1 MKRYFKLIFLL
12 CTLLF
17 IKTNEAQNELIFN
30 TKSNIIFKDSIPLN
44 DSIVFNEKKI
54 NPNIKFSLRDSLLYI
69 PIVETE
75 PKFLNQ
81 KNYKKI
87 DSEILTSGSFARGFA
102 NGNNQNFTINT
113 DVDLKISGKI
123 NDNLFIDGF
132 ISDNSIPLQ
141 YGESSSSLQELDKI
155 YIKIYNSKTSLTG
168 GDIDIKNIDNHFL
181 KFTRKS
187 IGLDFLVNDST
198 NLIKSSIGISKNNF
212 KRQEIL
218 VQNGNQ
224 GPYKLYGENN
234 EPYIIVI
241 PDTEQV
247 FIDGEKKT
255 RGSEKDYDINYN
267 TGEIRFTNNIILN
280 ENNRVIIEFQYTN
293 LDYLKWLGYAA
304 FYKKNE
310 NIEYYFNFYNES
322 DNKNNPISPYT
333 DNEISQ
339 LNYSGDNNILIN
351 NFEAVSFNPELQQIL
366 YSKKDTI
373 DSNNIL
379 YKEIFVY
386 SNTNKDSLYQ
396 VNFANV
402 GDGNG
407 NYILDSSLINGT
419 VFKWIEPVN
428 GEPQGNY
435 SPSKIL
441 IPAKKKQMF
450 TFGSKYKQRNTQLS
464 LDFGVSNYD
473 KNLYSDLED
482 QDNYGFATKVKID
495 KIFSIKNTS
504 IIPKFEYEY
513 INKNF
518 SFIERNRDVE
528 FNRNWNLDSDIG
540 DQQLINFSLIT
551 LFKKGKFNYSL
562 EKMKLLNSNKIR
574 NSISGLIQK
583 NQWKVNFDGS
593 LLNSK
598 SNIENLFFL
607 THKNSISKEGDVKL
621 NFSNEGELLENG
633 RNTTSFNKL
642 NISSAINNFIIPEI
656 RIGLTNRVDKN
667 KLVNDGVENSIFLK
681 SRLVDSERYRS
692 NFQISVSDFSTYYQ
706 DSTINENSFT
716 SKLDYFINISKL
728 FKINGS
734 YEISNGQE
742 ALREI
747 RYVKVNEGYGNYT
760 WVDYNNNQIEEYN
773 EFEISHF
780 SDTADYIQIS
790 FPTNEYFNVK
800 NTRVSQQ
807 IQLKPYTKKTK
818 GLLYELTFFENL
830 INFEI
835 NRKLTSNNWEEILVP
850 FIQSDI
856 NNVLSLKFNFNNTL
870 IYQPKNKNIFLSYK
884 IDNNIFRN
892 SFRWDKKLSENI
904 KHNIGCKLNVFNLI
918 TQTNIYFDKVKL
930 NNDNLFNQN
939 YLIDKKGFD
948 LEIGIKNKFFK
959 PSIIFNYY
967 TKKNRTTDYNLKG
980 FKISPQLKLNR
991 KNNLSFSSNFTLYRI
1006 DYSGELNNAVSYQ
1019 MLEGLST
1026 GNGLKWS
1033 TIISKKINK
1042 LLFSL
1047 KYSGELN
1054 SINDVHYAQIEFK
1067 KYF

>member
-1 MKRYFKLIFLL
+1 MKKYFKLIFLL

-17 IKTNEAQNELIFN
+17 IETNKAQNELIFN
-30 TKSNIIFKDSIPLN
+30 TKSNIIFKDSISIN
-44 DSIVFNEKKI
+44 DSIVFDEKKI
-54 NPNIKFSLRDSLLYI
+54 NPNIKFSLRDSSLYI

-81 KNYKKI
+81 NNYKKI
-87 DSEILTSGSFARGFA
+87 NSEILTSGSFARGFA

-181 KFTRKS
+181 KFTKKS
-187 IGLDFLVNDST
+187 IGIDFLVNDST

-255 RGSEKDYDINYN
+255 RGSEKDYKINYN
-267 TGEIRFTNNIILN
+267 TGEISFTNNIILN

-293 LDYLKWLGYAA
+293 LDYLKWLGYAG
-304 FYKKNE
+304 FYKKKE

-322 DNKNNPISPYT
+322 DNKNNPINPYT

-351 NFEAVSFNPELQQIL
+351 NFEPVNFNPELQQIL
-366 YSKKDTI
+366 YSKKDTV

-386 SNTNKDSLYQ
+386 SNTNKDSLFQ

-441 IPAKKKQMF
+441 IPAEKKQMF
-450 TFGSKYKQRNTQLS
+450 TFGSKYKKSNTQFS
-464 LDFGVSNYD
+464 LDFGISNFD

-482 QDNYGFATKVKID
+482 QDNFGFASKVAID

-504 IIPKFEYEY
+504 ITPKFEYEY

-528 FNRNWNLDSDIG
+528 FNRNWNLDTDIG
-540 DQQLINFSLIT
+540 DQQLINFSLNTI
-551 LFKKGKFNYSL
+551 FKKGKLDYSL
-562 EKMKLLNSNKIR
+562 EKMKLLNCNKIR
-574 NSISGLIQK
+574 NTISGLIQK

-607 THKNSISKEGDVKL
+607 RHKNSISKEGDVKF

-633 RNTTSFNKL
+633 QNTTSFNKL
-642 NISSAINNFIIPEI
+642 NISSSIDNFIMPEI
-656 RIGLTNRVDKN
+656 KIGLTNRIDKN

-681 SRLVDSERYRS
+681 SRLVDSKRYRS
-692 NFQISVSDFSTYYQ
+692 SFQISVSDFSTYYQ
-706 DSTINENSFT
+706 DSTINENSFS

-747 RYVKVNEGYGNYT
+747 RYVKVNDGYGNYT

-780 SDTADYIQIS
+780 NDTADYMQIS

-807 IQLKPYTKKTK
+807 IQLKPNTKKTN
-818 GLLYELTFFENL
+818 GLLYKLTFFENL

-835 NRKLTSNNWEEILVP
+835 NRKLTSTNWEEILVP

-948 LEIGIKNKFFK
+948 LEIGIKKKFFK

-980 FKISPQLKLNR
+980 LKISPQLKLNG
-991 KNNLSFSSNFTLYRI
+991 KNNLSLSSNLTIYRI

>member
-1 MKRYFKLIFLL
+1 M
-12 CTLLF
+12 
-17 IKTNEAQNELIFN
+17 
-30 TKSNIIFKDSIPLN
+30 
-44 DSIVFNEKKI
+44 
-54 NPNIKFSLRDSLLYI
+54 
-69 PIVETE
+69 
-75 PKFLNQ
+75 
-81 KNYKKI
+81 
-87 DSEILTSGSFARGFA
+87 
-102 NGNNQNFTINT
+102 
-113 DVDLKISGKI
+113 
-123 NDNLFIDGF
+123 
-132 ISDNSIPLQ
+132 
-141 YGESSSSLQELDKI
+141 
-155 YIKIYNSKTSLTG
+155 
-168 GDIDIKNIDNHFL
+168 
-181 KFTRKS
+181 
-187 IGLDFLVNDST
+187 
-198 NLIKSSIGISKNNF
+198 
-212 KRQEIL
+212 
-218 VQNGNQ
+218 
-224 GPYKLYGENN
+224 
-234 EPYIIVI
+234 
-241 PDTEQV
+241 
-247 FIDGEKKT
+247 
-255 RGSEKDYDINYN
+255 
-267 TGEIRFTNNIILN
+267 
-280 ENNRVIIEFQYTN
+280 
-293 LDYLKWLGYAA
+293 
-304 FYKKNE
+304 
-310 NIEYYFNFYNES
+310 
-322 DNKNNPISPYT
+322 
-333 DNEISQ
+333 
-339 LNYSGDNNILIN
+339 
-351 NFEAVSFNPELQQIL
+351 
-366 YSKKDTI
+366 
-373 DSNNIL
+373 
-379 YKEIFVY
+379 
-386 SNTNKDSLYQ
+386 
-396 VNFANV
+396 
-402 GDGNG
+402 
-407 NYILDSSLINGT
+407 
-419 VFKWIEPVN
+419 
-428 GEPQGNY
+428 
-435 SPSKIL
+435 
-441 IPAKKKQMF
+441 
-450 TFGSKYKQRNTQLS
+450 
-464 LDFGVSNYD
+464 
-473 KNLYSDLED
+473 
-482 QDNYGFATKVKID
+482 
-495 KIFSIKNTS
+495 
-504 IIPKFEYEY
+504 
-513 INKNF
+513 
-518 SFIERNRDVE
+518 
-528 FNRNWNLDSDIG
+528 
-540 DQQLINFSLIT
+540 
-551 LFKKGKFNYSL
+551 
-562 EKMKLLNSNKIR
+562 
-574 NSISGLIQK
+574 
-583 NQWKVNFDGS
+583 
-593 LLNSK
+593 
-598 SNIENLFFL
+598 
-607 THKNSISKEGDVKL
+607 
-621 NFSNEGELLENG
+621 
-633 RNTTSFNKL
+633 
-642 NISSAINNFIIPEI
+642 PEI
-656 RIGLTNRVDKN
+656 KIGLTNRVDKN

-681 SRLVDSERYRS
+681 SRLVDSKRYRS

-706 DSTINENSFT
+706 DSTINENSFA

-780 SDTADYIQIS
+780 SDTADYMQIS

-807 IQLKPYTKKTK
+807 IQLKPNTKKTK
-818 GLLYELTFFENL
+818 GLFYELTFFENL